1 VITTSASRPSIRIRF
16 RPKAP
21 QSVASFRR
29 FEAQGKAAARL
40 TLRRSPS
47 QMALTQT
54 IVLRGSAMS
63 EVMDRAGLKM
73 GQLFDLTGKVA
84 VITGSSRGIGKAI
97 AERMAEHG
105 AKVVIS
111 SRKAGPCEEVAAEIN
126 AKSPGHAIAVPA
138 NISSKEDLQRLV
150 EETRKAF
157 GKIDILVCN
166 AASNPFYGSQLDISD
181 DAFRKILEN
190 NIIANNWLVQLV
202 APEMR
207 ERKDGAIVVVSS
219 IGGLRGSTVIGA
231 YCISKAADMQLARN
245 LAQELGPDNIRVNCI
260 APGLV
265 KTDFA
270 RALWDTP
277 EGEKRASS
285 GTPLRRL
292 GEPDDIA
299 GAAVFLA
306 SKAGSWMT
314 GQTVVIDGG
323 STC

>member
-1 VITTSASRPSIRIRF
+1 
-16 RPKAP
+16 
-21 QSVASFRR
+21 
-29 FEAQGKAAARL
+29 
-40 TLRRSPS
+40 
-47 QMALTQT
+47 
-54 IVLRGSAMS
+54 MS
-63 EVMDRAGLKM
+63 EVADKLVVGAG
-73 GQLFDLTGKVA
+73 GLFDLTGKVA
-84 VITGSSRGIGKAI
+84 VITGSSRGIGRAI
-97 AERMAEHG
+97 AERMAQQG

-111 SRKAGPCEEVAAEIN
+111 SRKAGPCEEVANLIN
-126 AKSPGHAIAVPA
+126 ESRPGHAIAVPA

-150 EETRKAF
+150 DETRRAF

-181 DAFRKILEN
+181 DAFGKILNN
-190 NIIANNWLVQLV
+190 NIVANNWLIGMV

-207 ERKDGAIVVVSS
+207 ERKDGSIIIVSS

-245 LAQELGPDNIRVNCI
+245 LAHELGPDNIRVNCI

-270 RALWDTP
+270 KALWDTP

-292 GEPDDIA
+292 GEPDDLA
-299 GAAVFLA
+299 GAAIYLA
-306 SKAGSWMT
+306 SRAGAWTT
-314 GQTVVIDGG
+314 GQTIVVDGG
-323 STC
+323 TTS